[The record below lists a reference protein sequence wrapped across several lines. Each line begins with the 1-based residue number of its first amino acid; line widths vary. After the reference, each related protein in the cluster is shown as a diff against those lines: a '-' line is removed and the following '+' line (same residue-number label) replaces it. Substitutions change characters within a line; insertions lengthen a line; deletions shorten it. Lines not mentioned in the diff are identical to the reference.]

1 MQYQYQSKF
10 PGPDVCCLVKYLV
23 ILLHHGKRKYIPQGS
38 NWAQGQAPYLRA
50 VAPGLV
56 GGDHHIGGHEEGAIL
71 RRGHHIVCLVPHP
84 VIELPDVGRQ
94 GHGEDVLQRRL
105 GVTLDL
111 SWDKF

>member
-1 MQYQYQSKF
+1 MNFK
-10 PGPDVCCLVKYLV
+10 KYKIAHL
-23 ILLHHGKRKYIPQGS
+23 
-38 NWAQGQAPYLRA
+38 WT

-71 RRGHHIVCLVPHP
+71 SWGHHVVSLVPHS

-94 GHGEDVLQRRL
+94 GHGEDVLQRGL

-111 SWDKF
+111 AKKHVKGLHFTSIFK